1 MKNIKY
7 PNIKDRVKSAFFD
20 SLVVMFMMYI
30 ASDIF
35 LRFEN
40 VSSGFRIG
48 TFIIVSFLYDPI
60 AVAFFGGTIGHHIN
74 NIKIKR
80 ESNMDK
86 NILIHTALIRFL
98 VKVLLGWLSLLTI
111 SSSDKRRTI
120 HDIAAGSVAV
130 FKDN

>member
-1 MKNIKY
+1 MKKIEY

-40 VSSGFRIG
+40 VSDGFRIAI
-48 TFIIVSFLYDPI
+48 FVIVSFLYDPI

-74 NIKIKR
+74 NLKIKR
-80 ESNMDK
+80 EGNTDK
-86 NILIHTALIRFL
+86 NILIHAALIRFL
-98 VKVLLGWLSLLTI
+98 VKVLLGWLSFLTVN
-111 SSSDKRRTI
+111 SSDKRRTI
-120 HDIAAGSVAV
+120 HDMVVGSVVV